1 MTASVDNIDL
11 LCFIRNEVWGNEMT
25 WHKVSPYKGSSIW
38 RRLSLEVVVITGEVR
53 SYWTCETVF
62 VETWS
67 KWSVSKD
74 NEKIWQIL
82 QIAGIVLFVLC
93 YLQYLFTARKYQID
107 LQEQNNFNL
116 QYNNEVLNLPEKSSS
131 NKNQVIFFQSIP
143 SSRVQTSFEAILTLN
158 FLLGIQ
164 KSRTRRI

>member
-1 MTASVDNIDL
+1 M
-11 LCFIRNEVWGNEMT
+11 
-25 WHKVSPYKGSSIW
+25 
-38 RRLSLEVVVITGEVR
+38 R

-82 QIAGIVLFVLC
+82 QIAGIVLFVLW

-116 QYNNEVLNLPEKSSS
+116 QYNNEDLNLPEKSSS
-131 NKNQVIFFQSIP
+131 NKKQFIFFHSIP
-143 SSRVQTSFEAILTLN
+143 NHCPDFFWSHFTFKFLTLHS
-158 FLLGIQ
+158 FLEIYWFMAVAGSLDKGVKLRYCYNVNITT
-164 KSRTRRI
+164 SPLTN